1 MTPVSPVVPTAAA
14 RAPERPIGLGGV
26 SVTGGL
32 WAERRRISRTITIP
46 HGLRQLEAAG
56 NFANFKAAASGSGEY
71 AGEADDAGL
80 TLPFLDSDVYKWFE
94 AVGWELGQATDAEL
108 ATHADRAI
116 ELVAAAQRD
125 DGYLNSYFQ
134 LVTPGRQFH
143 DLEWGHEL
151 YTLGHLIQAAI
162 AWKRALDDDRL
173 LRIAERAVE
182 RIAAEPDGGGRQLID
197 GHPEI
202 EMALVELFRVTG
214 REGHLE
220 LAGTLLHRRGR
231 GLLRADRFDAAY
243 WQDHA
248 PVREAPEPAGHA
260 VRQVYLD
267 CGAVDLAVETGD
279 GELLAAVIRRWEA
292 MVASRTYLTGGL
304 GARQRDEAFGE
315 AHELPPDVAYAE
327 TCAAIGS
334 VMLSWR
340 LLLATGEPRYAD
352 LIERTAFNSVLS
364 GLALDGTHFF
374 YANPLHV
381 RSGGHADP
389 QGPTSTRRRSW
400 FTCACCPPN
409 LMRFLATLPD
419 LVATVGAHGITLH
432 QFASGAIAADLP
444 LGRVRLEVETDYP
457 WGGSLDVTVTDAP
470 GGRWTIAVRV
480 PAWCRAGSVDVGGV
494 REPIEPG
501 SGQVTISRMWSAG
514 ERMRVE
520 LEMPPRM
527 TAPDPRIDAVRGT
540 VAVERGPLVY
550 ALEEADL
557 PDGITL
563 DSVRVDAASL
573 PELAGPDPRLP
584 EMTILE
590 LDATSAADGDA
601 QRWPYVDAAE
611 TGRPTDGPPVRVRAV
626 PYFAWGNRGPG
637 GMRVWIPTRG

>member
-14 RAPERPIGLGGV
+14 RASRRPIGLAGV

-56 NFANFKAAASGSGEY
+56 NFDNLRAAASGSGEY
-71 AGEADDAGL
+71 AGGSDDAGL
-80 TLPFLDSDVYKWFE
+80 ALPFLDSDVYKWLE
-94 AVGWELGQATDAEL
+94 AVGWELGQEMDAEL
-108 ATHADRAI
+108 ATHAERAI
-116 ELVAAAQRD
+116 QLVAAAQRD
-125 DGYLNSYFQ
+125 DCYLNSYFQ

-143 DLEWGHEL
+143 DLAWGHER
-151 YTLGHLIQAAI
+151 YTIGHLIQAAI
-162 AWKRALDDDRL
+162 AWQRALDDDRL

-182 RIAAEPDGGGRQLID
+182 RTAAEPGSGDRQLID

-202 EMALVELFRVTG
+202 EMALVELYRVTG
-214 REGHLE
+214 REGYLE
-220 LAGTLLHRRGR
+220 LAGTLLERRGR
-231 GLLRADRFDAAY
+231 GLLRPDRFDAAY

-248 PVREAPEPAGHA
+248 PVRDAREPAGHA
-260 VRQVYLD
+260 VRQLYLD
-267 CGAVDLAVETGD
+267 CGAVDLAVETAD
-279 GELLAAVIRRWEA
+279 DELLAAVVRRWEA

-315 AHELPPDVAYAE
+315 PYELPPDVAYAE
-327 TCAAIGS
+327 TCAAIAS

-352 LIERTAFNSVLS
+352 LIERTAFNAVLPA
-364 GLALDGTHFF
+364 LALDGAHFF

-381 RSGGHADP
+381 RGEGGDAA
-389 QGPTSTRRRSW
+389 GPTSTRRRRW
-400 FTCACCPPN
+400 FPCACCPPN

-419 LVATVGAHGITLH
+419 LVATVDGQGIGLH
-432 QFASGAIAADLP
+432 HFASGAIAAEVP
-444 LGRVRLEVETDYP
+444 GGRVRLEVETEYP
-457 WGGSLDVTVTDAP
+457 WDGSVNVTVTDAP
-470 GGRWTIAVRV
+470 GNRWTIAARV

-501 SGQVTISRMWSAG
+501 SGHVTMSREWAPG
-514 ERMRVE
+514 DRMRVE

-527 TAPDPRIDAVRGT
+527 TAPDPRIDAVRGS

-550 ALEEADL
+550 ALEQADL

-563 DSVRVDAASL
+563 DAVRADAASL
-573 PELAGPDPRLP
+573 PELAAPDPRLP

-590 LDATSAADGDA
+590 LDVTAAADADENG
-601 QRWPYVDAAE
+601 WPYVDAAE
-611 TGRPTDGPPVRVRAV
+611 SGSPTGRTPLRVRAV
-626 PYFAWGNRGPG
+626 PYFGWGNRGAG
-637 GMRVWIPTRG
+637 GMRVWIPTRE